1 MVCELYLLT
10 NAGGQAGQKQTNK
23 KAVLSPRPH
32 IVLYTLCNRT
42 NRTYPEGGDLEPR
55 PQAQAPLA
63 PIRRPKAGGEWRES
77 SNIQDVPAC
86 AGSVPASTATRG
98 SSRALSASP
107 PPPHPVHFP
116 LPRPESTCIPSEHP
130 LKSPSG
136 LPFTAYG
143 PRPMSLILAPQSSAL
158 WDSAPPSIMNGIV
171 YPGNIQQNVNVT
183 IFGNRIFADPN

>member
-1 MVCELYLLT
+1 MQVDRLDK
-10 NAGGQAGQKQTNK
+10 NKQTK
-23 KAVLSPRPH
+23 KQFYHHRPRT
-32 IVLYTLCNRT
+32 VLYTLCNRT
-42 NRTYPEGGDLEPR
+42 NRTYPEGGDLERR

-107 PPPHPVHFP
+107 PPPHPVRFP

-143 PRPMSLILAPQSSAL
+143 PHPMSLILAPQSSAL

-171 YPGNIQQNVNVT
+171 YPRNIQQNVNVT